1 MPQVIDNIPN
11 KENQN
16 KEVHLGKQLKLIH
29 PEAFTAKEY
38 NSFKSVSKVTFPT
51 VITSDID
58 YNNKYNVLVD
68 EKNEKG
74 KKKTEEE
81 EESDDESIDVNE
93 IFKQDI
99 NMLFIGALSIIGLF
113 VFYRMI
119 QKSR

>member
-1 MPQVIDNIPN
+1 MSQVIDNIPN
-11 KENQN
+11 KENKN
-16 KEVHLGKQLKLIH
+16 KEVPLGKQLKLIR
-29 PEAFTAKEY
+29 PEAFTPKEY
-38 NSFKSVSKVTFPT
+38 NSFKSVTKVTFPT
-51 VITSDID
+51 VITSDVD
-58 YNNKYNVLVD
+58 YYNKYNVLVED
-68 EKNEKG
+68 KNEKG

>member
-51 VITSDID
+51 VITSDVD
-58 YNNKYNVLVD
+58 YYNKYNVLVED
-68 EKNEKG
+68 EKEKG
-74 KKKTEEE
+74 KKKTEE

-99 NMLFIGALSIIGLF
+99 NMMFIGALSIIGLF

>member
-11 KENQN
+11 KENKN
-16 KEVHLGKQLKLIH
+16 KELPLGKQLKLIH
-29 PEAFTAKEY
+29 PEAFTPKEY

-51 VITSDID
+51 VITSDDD
-58 YNNKYNVLVD
+58 YYNKYNVLVD

>member
-1 MPQVIDNIPN
+1 MSQVIDNIPN
-11 KENQN
+11 KENNN
-16 KEVHLGKQLKLIH
+16 KEVPLGKQLKLIR
-29 PEAFTAKEY
+29 PEAFTPKEY

-51 VITSDID
+51 VITSDVD
-58 YNNKYNVLVD
+58 YYNKYNVLVED
-68 EKNEKG
+68 KNEKG
-74 KKKTEEE
+74 KKKTE